1 MSTTLHKI
9 QIPSIEDF
17 GAEYYFQNSTDKQPP
32 RVFPPHIHDTIEFYV
47 LIDGNVSFMVEN
59 VIYKMSKGDIVM
71 SKPNEIHNCI
81 INADSIHKH
90 LCLWFNPSCNF
101 LFSDFLNH
109 DFAKGN
115 LISPSESDKEKLATL
130 YLQLSKSTEEKD
142 EKARFV
148 TLLDI
153 LQIFEK
159 NMASDY
165 TLTNVPHVLSEI
177 LNEINKNFTSITSL
191 NYFTDKYFISQST
204 LNRLFKHHLHTSP
217 KMYLETKKLAYSRM
231 LLKEGM
237 PVADACALAGFSDYS
252 NFIRLFRLRFGITPN
267 KYRKK

>member
-1 MSTTLHKI
+1 MATTIHKF
-9 QIPSIEDF
+9 QLPTIENF
-17 GAEYYFQNSTDKQPP
+17 GAEYYFNNSAEKYAPK
-32 RVFPPHIHDTIEFYV
+32 VFPPHIHDTIEFYV
-47 LIDGNVSFMVEN
+47 LIDGDVSFMVEN
-59 VIYKMSKGDIVM
+59 VIYKMSCGDIVM

-81 INADSIHKH
+81 LNAQSTHKH
-90 LCLWFNPSCNF
+90 LCLWFDTSCSF
-101 LFSDFLNH
+101 LFSEFLNH
-109 DFAKGN
+109 DFSKGN

-130 YLQLSKSTEEKD
+130 YADLEKATIEKD
-142 EKARFV
+142 KKAQFV
-148 TLLDI
+148 LLLDI

-165 TLTNVPHVLSEI
+165 TLTNIPHVLSEI
-177 LNEINKNFTSITSL
+177 LNDINKNFTTITSL
-191 NYFTDKYFISQST
+191 NYFADKYFISQST

-237 PVADACALAGFSDYS
+237 PVADACALAGFVDYS